1 MPSQPV
7 WLYQGDQRGKIITQ
21 WILLVKRGTKIS
33 LQEWW
38 ISLGKFTKDLT
49 GTVAAANLC
58 LWELLQ
64 VNQPALHRI
73 HSQGIVRFV
82 LLQLCTKTR
91 HVAIIHWTHFI
102 IVFISRLASLT
113 CWQQL
118 SRPPCLFATL
128 EQTSLPLCHSWAD
141 LPASLPLL
149 SRPPYL
155 FATLEQTSLPL
166 CHSWAD
172 LPASLPLLSRP
183 PYLFA
188 TLEQTSLP
196 LCHSWA
202 DLPTSLPLL
211 SRSPYLFATL
221 AMHTRMHTCA
231 HTFFHCA
238 ACFLFSFFTTGQTN
252 WLLILFPVYAH
263 LIL

>member
-38 ISLGKFTKDLT
+38 ISLVKFTKDLT

-73 HSQGIVRFV
+73 HSQGIVRLV
-82 LLQLCTKTR
+82 LLQLCTKTW

-102 IVFISRLASLT
+102 IVLISRLASLT

-128 EQTSLPLCHSWAD
+128 EQTSLPLC
-141 LPASLPLL
+141 
-149 SRPPYL
+149 R
-155 FATLEQTSLPL
+155 
-166 CHSWAD
+166 
-172 LPASLPLLSRP
+172 
-183 PYLFA
+183 
-188 TLEQTSLP
+188 
-196 LCHSWA
+196 SWA

-221 AMHTRMHTCA
+221 AMHTRT